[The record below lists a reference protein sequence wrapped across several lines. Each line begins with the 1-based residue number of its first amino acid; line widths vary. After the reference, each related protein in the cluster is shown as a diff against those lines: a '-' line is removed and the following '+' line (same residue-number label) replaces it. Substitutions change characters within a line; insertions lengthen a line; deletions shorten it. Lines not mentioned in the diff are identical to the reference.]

1 MKSLLPLAV
10 LVLVISPVACGKKDN
25 FAGSASVSGKVI
37 WDKNPLQFGS
47 VQFYCPE
54 TVHTALIQKDGSY
67 KLEHL
72 PEGQVTV
79 CIRVRGELY
88 ADSRGDEQMKN
99 QIRSSMKGKIELP
112 DGMTVEEFKQHMM
125 AKGGAKGKSA
135 MPMLR
140 KGRADDK
147 MPEMVPL
154 VNGNPLMVIQTM
166 PPEALRKIGEVHDK
180 YGEFSK
186 SSLTYL
192 VLPGAQTYD
201 FILK

>member
-47 VQFYCPE
+47 VQFYSPE
-54 TVHTALIQKDGSY
+54 MVHTSLIQKDGSY

-99 QIRSSMKGKIELP
+99 QILSGMKGKFELP
-112 DGMTVEEFKQHMM
+112 EGMTLEELKQQMM
-125 AKGGAKGKSA
+125 AKGGAKGKSG
-135 MPMLR
+135 MPVLK
-140 KGRADDK
+140 KGRGDDQTR
-147 MPEMVPL
+147 EMVPL

-166 PPEALRKIGEVHDK
+166 PPEALKRIGEVHDK

-186 SSLTYL
+186 SSLTYM
-192 VLPGAQTYD
+192 VRPGAQTYD